1 MSPIKTINLLI
12 YTSISLYKQ
21 FLYYLNVRI
30 NKTYILYALKLYNM
44 FMEKNK
50 KPLNNIKVLDLTHM
64 LSGPFGSMILA
75 DLGCEVIKIEP
86 PQKGE
91 GTRRLLENDPDY
103 SHNGMGAY
111 FYTLNRNKKSVAID
125 LKNKKGIEIFYKL
138 VSKADVVL
146 SNFSAGVTKKLK
158 IDFDALKEINPKII
172 TCTVSGFGETGPNF
186 QRPAFDQIAQALGG
200 GMSIT
205 GLSAKDPMRA
215 GIPIGDLGGGMF
227 AVMGIQAAIISRNE
241 TGFGQHVDISMLDC
255 QISMLNYMATMHTM
269 SGIIPE
275 PIGNSH
281 FVHMPYD
288 TFLTKDYPIVI
299 AAVGDQFWQRLLK
312 IFKDPEL
319 KNPVYEKAFERQKDK
334 EKIAAIMQKELSEET
349 SQHWLHE
356 LEKESVP
363 CARVNNLEQAI
374 NDEQIQYRKM
384 VVDVPHPEGGSVK
397 VPGNPIK
404 LSSITDEQF
413 TSPPLL
419 GEHTKEILEDWLDFK
434 DEELIE
440 LDKQQIIDIK
450 K

>member
-1 MSPIKTINLLI
+1 
-12 YTSISLYKQ
+12 
-21 FLYYLNVRI
+21 
-30 NKTYILYALKLYNM
+30 
-44 FMEKNK
+44 MEKNK

-64 LSGPFGSMILA
+64 LSGPYGSMILA

-158 IDFDALKEINPKII
+158 IDFDALKRINPKII

-384 VVDVPHPEGGSVK
+384 IVDVPHPEGGSVK